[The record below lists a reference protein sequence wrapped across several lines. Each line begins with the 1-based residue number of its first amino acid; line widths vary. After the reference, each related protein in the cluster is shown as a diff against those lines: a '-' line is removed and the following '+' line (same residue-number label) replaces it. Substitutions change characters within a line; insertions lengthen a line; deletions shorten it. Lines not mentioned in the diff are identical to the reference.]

1 MIHSMVR
8 STWFVLSVGSLWLS
22 LLLFSCQE
30 KKEVPGLASA
40 DRYRPEKDLGILFH
54 DVQMAA
60 IFPDSKTFADCDP
73 LESAEAIAAAY
84 LREKEK
90 TGFDLYAFVQ
100 AHFRIPAPRGGDY
113 VPDTSK
119 SLELIL
125 NEKWDYLTRS
135 PDEQHAGS
143 LIPLPYPYVVPG
155 GRFREIYYWDSYFTM
170 LGLQVSGRDDLIA
183 NMLDNFTFLIDTIG
197 FIPNGNRTYFLS
209 RSQPPFFA
217 AMVNILAESKG
228 DAAVYKYLPALLK
241 EYAFWME
248 GASGLS
254 AQQPAHRRVVRL
266 SDGRIVNRYFDDN
279 PEPRPESYKED
290 VRLAAGLDGA
300 AQKALFTN
308 LRAACESGWDF
319 SSRWFAVEGDLKS
332 IITTE
337 MIPVDLN
344 SLLFHLERTIA
355 RLSNATG
362 NQTQGM
368 HFDSLASI
376 RRQAIQDLCW
386 DAGHGYFV
394 DFHWPSATR
403 RKAVTAAGMF
413 PFYFQ
418 VANPEQAAPAAAM
431 LQAAL
436 LQPGGVQ
443 TTAGLPGQQWDAP
456 NGWAPLQWIAINGLR
471 QYQQQR
477 LADNIR
483 SRWLTLNE
491 RVFKETGKMME
502 KYNVADLKLKAGGGE
517 YPNQDGFGWS
527 NGVALRLLAEV
538 KK

>member
-1 MIHSMVR
+1 MIMQRMRRIMQTIS
-8 STWFVLSVGSLWLS
+8 VLGFFF
-22 LLLFSCQE
+22 LFFACQPTE
-30 KKEVPGLASA
+30 DAVSDSPTGL
-40 DRYRPEKDLGILFH
+40 YRPDKDLGPLFH

-60 IFPDSKTFADCDP
+60 VFPDSKTFADCDP
-73 LESAEAIAAAY
+73 LQPAEEIAADY
-84 LREKEK
+84 QREKDK
-90 TGFDLYAFVQ
+90 PGFDLTAFVSR
-100 AHFRIPAPRGGDY
+100 HFRVPAPRGGDY

-119 SLELIL
+119 PLELIL

-135 PDEQHAGS
+135 PDEQHYGS

-155 GRFREIYYWDSYFTM
+155 GRFGEIYYWDSYFTM

-183 NMLDNFTFLIDTIG
+183 NMLDNFAYLIDTIG

-217 AMVNILAESKG
+217 AMVNLLAESAG
-228 DAAVYKYLPALLK
+228 EDAVLKYLPALEG

-248 GASGLS
+248 GAANLS
-254 AQQPAHRRVVRL
+254 TAKPSHRRVVRL
-266 SDGRIVNRYFDDN
+266 SDGRVLNRYFDDN

-290 VRLAAGLDGA
+290 VRLAEGLDEVGK
-300 AQKALFTN
+300 KALYNN

-319 SSRWFAVEGDLKS
+319 SSRWFAMEGQLKS

-337 MIPVDLN
+337 IIPVDLN
-344 SLLFHLERTIA
+344 SLLYNLERTIA
-355 RLSNATG
+355 RLSYASG
-362 NQTQGM
+362 KQAQGLE
-368 HFDSLASI
+368 FDSLAAV
-376 RRQAIQDLCW
+376 RKQALQALCW
-386 DAGHGYFV
+386 DADLGYFV
-394 DFHWPSATR
+394 DFHWPSQTR
-403 RKAVTAAGMF
+403 RKVVTAAGMF

-418 VANPEQAAPAAAM
+418 LASADQAAPAASM
-431 LQAAL
+431 LQAEL
-436 LQPGGVQ
+436 LQPGGVR

-471 QYQQQR
+471 QYKQQR
-477 LADNIR
+477 LADDIR
-483 SRWLTLNE
+483 SRWLALNE

-502 KYNVADLKLKAGGGE
+502 KYNVADLQLKAGGGE

-527 NGVALRLLAEV
+527 NGVALRLLGEV